1 MKVVFK
7 ILLLIC
13 IGVLVYVCVESIM
26 EPIRFTE
33 VKDARDKAIIARLVD
48 IRKAQI
54 EYKNR
59 KGVHAANFNE
69 LINFLKNE
77 NLPFIIKEGILT
89 DEQLQSG
96 LTEKEAVKKG
106 IIKRDTFWVNAKDT
120 LFGKTYNVD
129 SLGFV
134 PFTNN
139 AMFLMD
145 TATITSASG
154 YTVKVFEASVED
166 SVYLWDQN
174 PQEIANLYDAAKKLD
189 KFPGL
194 KVGSTTEINNY
205 AGNWE

>member
-7 ILLLIC
+7 LLLLIC
-13 IGVLVYVCVESIM
+13 IAALVYVCVESIM
-26 EPIRFTE
+26 GPIRFSE
-33 VKDARDKAIIARLVD
+33 VKETREKAIIARLVD

-54 EYKNR
+54 EYKNQ
-59 KGVHAANFNE
+59 KGVHAANFDE
-69 LINFLKNE
+69 LITFLKTE
-77 NLPFIIKEGILT
+77 NLPFIIKEGVLT

-120 LFGKTYNVD
+120 IFGRNYNVD

-134 PFTNN
+134 PMTKG
-139 AMFLMD
+139 AMFKMD
-145 TATITSASG
+145 TASLSSASG
-154 YTVKVFEASVED
+154 YTIRVFEASVED
-166 SVYLWDQN
+166 SVYLWDQD
-174 PQEIANLYDAAKKLD
+174 PQEVANLYDAAKKLE

-194 KVGSTTEINNY
+194 KVGSITEINNN